1 MNDRGTAIEF
11 TASPRGQLIM
21 AQALDIAI
29 EALESVDKERQEVS
43 NISDMRYLRD
53 NLFTFPLTFSRS
65 GITPIVTGVVTNEG
79 AMQVSKF

>member
-1 MNDRGTAIEF
+1 
-11 TASPRGQLIM
+11 M

-53 NLFTFPLTFSRS
+53 NLFTFPVAFSKS
-65 GITPIVTGVVTNEG
+65 GIADVVFACEG
-79 AMQVSKF
+79 DAMQVSKF